1 MRLRLAVVLLAA
13 TTITPA
19 FAGDITANSH
29 IDAVTVYPFGAE
41 VDRVADIALP
51 AGETTLVFE
60 GLPGELD
67 PATLRVEGAGGAGIE
82 IGSVD
87 SKLVTIPSTATEADR
102 KAVEDKIE
110 AFQDERGRLDQ
121 VIADAEYQRTL
132 LQQLAGNAFNPPPKA
147 GDARPFNP
155 QDLTNLVDL
164 VGGKLQDVSK
174 LTLESKIRQR
184 TIDRQIADLQLQLDQ
199 MAPRDEQRFRV
210 SVNLASSVQN
220 SGAFHLKYRIANARW
235 LPVYDARLT
244 SPAKDGKARIDLV
257 RRAEVMQSTSES
269 WTGVKLTLSTAR
281 PLGAT
286 TAPDLDPYAILAYG
300 RGETES
306 GMTVRDALDMTAKKS
321 AAPVASPPS
330 LQEEGDKDKQ
340 DSPAAELNAIAQMA
354 GFQALYA
361 IPGAVTVDNIG
372 TAKAVQIGKDTLDAA
387 LSARAVPK
395 LDPSAYLTAS
405 FKLQG
410 DTPLL
415 PGQVMLYRDGVY
427 MGQGVLPLLAPGEDT
442 KLGFGVDD
450 LIKVKRAEVKR
461 LAGEEGFLTTSN
473 AETRAY
479 DITVK
484 NLHDFAVP
492 VTILDQMPFSTDERV
507 TVEILP
513 GMTPASET
521 DFEKKRG
528 VLAWNLTV
536 APAGEEAVKH
546 GFKVTWPKDA
556 AMAPLVN

>member
-13 TTITPA
+13 TAINPA
-19 FAGDITANSH
+19 FAGDIAANSH
-29 IDAVTVYPFGAE
+29 IDAVTIYPFGAE
-41 VDRVADIALP
+41 VERVADATLS
-51 AGETTLVFE
+51 AGETTLIFD

-67 PATLRVEGAGGAGIE
+67 PATLRVEGVGGAGIE

-87 SKLVTIPSTATEADR
+87 SKLVAVPSTATEADR

-110 AFQDERGRLDQ
+110 ALRDERGRLDQ
-121 VIADAEYQRTL
+121 VITDAEYQRTL
-132 LQQLAGNAFNPPPKA
+132 LQQLAGNAFAPPSKPA
-147 GDARPFNP
+147 DARPFNP

-174 LTLESKIRQR
+174 LTFESKIRQR
-184 TIDRQIADLQLQLDQ
+184 SIDKQIADVQAQLDQ

-210 SVNLASSVQN
+210 SVHLASSATA
-220 SGAFHLKYRIANARW
+220 SGSFHLKYRIANARW
-235 LPVYDARLT
+235 QPVYDARLT
-244 SPAKDGKARIDLV
+244 SPAMDGKARIDLV
-257 RRAEVMQSTSES
+257 QRAEVMQSTTES
-269 WTGVKLTLSTAR
+269 WDGVKLTLSTAR

-286 TAPDLDPYAILAYG
+286 TAPDLNPYAIIAYG
-300 RGETES
+300 GGDAES
-306 GMTVRDALDMTAKKS
+306 STAARDVAGMLAKKS

-330 LQEEGDKDKQ
+330 LSESGGEADA
-340 DSPAAELNAIAQMA
+340 PAPEQQAIAGMA

-361 IPGAVTVDNIG
+361 IPGAVTVDNTG
-372 TAKAVQIGKDTLDAA
+372 TAKAVQIGKVTLDAA
-387 LSARAVPK
+387 LSAKAVPK

-405 FKLQG
+405 FTLGG

-415 PGQVMLYRDGVY
+415 PGQVMLYRDGVF

-473 AETRAY
+473 VETRAY

-492 VTILDQMPFSTDERV
+492 VTILDQMPFSTDEKV
-507 TVEILP
+507 TVDILP

-528 VLAWNLTV
+528 VLAWNIALPPT
-536 APAGEEAVKH
+536 GEDTVKH
-546 GFKVTWPKDA
+546 GFKVTWPKEA
-556 AMAPLVN
+556 TMSPLVN